1 MRLQVQLQCKHFL
14 QTSEECDVLLRERV
28 RIRTT
33 MAHTLHGMHYPLTQ
47 HATAATLQVLSA
59 TKGMAISSSSL
70 SVAPHTLSIHGTR
83 APRLKRF
90 TLLDTHSDFRFFL
103 VARRPPRSTPL
114 YSSAASRSPTAARI
128 PPGPA

>member
-70 SVAPHTLSIHGTR
+70 SVAPHTLSIHG
-83 APRLKRF
+83 P
-90 TLLDTHSDFRFFL
+90 
-103 VARRPPRSTPL
+103 RPPD
-114 YSSAASRSPTAARI
+114 SRDSPSWILIATSGHQSKLDQ
-128 PPGPA
+128 GPVCCV